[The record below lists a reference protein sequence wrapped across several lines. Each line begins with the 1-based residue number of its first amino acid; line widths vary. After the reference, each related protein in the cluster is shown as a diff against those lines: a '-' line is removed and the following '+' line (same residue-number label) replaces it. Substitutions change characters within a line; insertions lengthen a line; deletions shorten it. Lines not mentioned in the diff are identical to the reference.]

1 MIAIKE
7 IKEIEKKIKKLR
19 KLAEEI
25 MIQGGEIEA
34 VKRNTKR
41 ALASIAM
48 LELNICVISDL
59 KN

>member
-1 MIAIKE
+1 MIAAKE

-19 KLAEEI
+19 KIAEEI
-25 MIQGGEIEA
+25 MIQGGEIET

-48 LELNICVISDL
+48 LELNICVISDS
-59 KN
+59 KK

>member
-1 MIAIKE
+1 MDLKE
-7 IKEIEKKIKKLR
+7 IRDIDKKIKKLR

-25 MIQGGEIEA
+25 MTQAGHIEA

-48 LELNICVISDL
+48 LELNICDL
-59 KN
+59 SELSK